1 MKKNILKVLVS
12 MFVVMALLMSAACNS
27 GTDKKEEQKEEK
39 VESTEGADE
48 ETEKAEDSEEVDEVS
63 TGVDADTL
71 IVLVTMDSINQYWVG
86 MDEAA
91 QAEAEAQGVK
101 YQWMAPDQKDDQQQ
115 IERVNNAVA
124 AGADAILIAANGP
137 DAITAALK
145 EASDAGVKIV
155 YVDSPANFD
164 AVATFSTN
172 NTQAGTTAGEEMLA
186 ELENRGVTS
195 GKIGV
200 VSVNAAT
207 DSTVSR
213 DNGFRAAFEG
223 TDFELLETQFA
234 DGDAKRA
241 QDYAEG
247 FITQGCVG
255 IFGANENC
263 AIGVGNA
270 IKGANA
276 KDTVVGV
283 GFDPSDV
290 VQELINE
297 GNLLC
302 AMQQNPDVMGKMGV
316 EAAIKALK
324 GEDVGETEVDTGVSV
339 VKASE

>member
-1 MKKNILKVLVS
+1 MKKHFSTIMMSIILVIA
-12 MFVVMALLMSAACNS
+12 MLLSVACS
-27 GTDKKEEQKEEK
+27 SDQGKTEETKA
-39 VESTEGADE
+39 S
-48 ETEKAEDSEEVDEVS
+48 TEKASDSGEAAE
-63 TGVDADTL
+63 TGDDTF

-86 MDEAA
+86 MDEGAK
-91 QAEAEAQGVK
+91 AEAEAQGVK

-124 AGADAILIAANGP
+124 AGANAILIAANGP

-145 EASDAGVKIV
+145 EASEAGVKIV

-164 AVATFSTN
+164 AVATYSTN
-172 NTQAGTTAGEEMLA
+172 NTEAGKTAGEEMLA
-186 ELENRGVTS
+186 ELESRGITS

-213 DNGFRAAFEG
+213 DNGFRSAFEG

-247 FITQGCVG
+247 FIAQGCVG

-276 KDTVVGV
+276 KDEVVGV

-290 VQELINE
+290 VKSLIDE

-302 AMQQNPDVMGKMGV
+302 AMEQNPDIMGKMGV
-316 EAAIKALK
+316 QAALKALK
-324 GEDVGETEVDTGVSV
+324 GEDVGEKVVDTGVAV
-339 VKASE
+339 IKAEP

>member
-1 MKKNILKVLVS
+1 MKKQAFRNLTLVLVAMMMLFQVGCGGGGS
-12 MFVVMALLMSAACNS
+12 SSSSAPAPSTAAPSSAAAS
-27 GTDKKEEQKEEK
+27 EPAAPAEGTD
-39 VESTEGADE
+39 G
-48 ETEKAEDSEEVDEVS
+48 
-63 TGVDADTL
+63 DTMVVL
-71 IVLVTMDSINQYWVG
+71 ITMDSINQYWVG
-86 MDEAA
+86 MDEGAK
-91 QAEAEAQGVK
+91 AECEALGVQ
-101 YQWMAPDQKDDQQQ
+101 YRWMAPDQKDDQQQ

-124 AGADAILIAANGP
+124 AGANAILIAANGP

-145 EASDAGVKIV
+145 EAEAAGVKIV
-155 YVDSPANFD
+155 YVDSPANYP
-164 AVATFSTN
+164 AVATYSTN
-172 NTQAGTTAGEEMLA
+172 NKQAGTTAGEQMLA
-186 ELENRGVTS
+186 ELEAKGVTS

-223 TDFELLETQFA
+223 TEFELLETQYA

-270 IKGANA
+270 IKGSGGG
-276 KDTVVGV
+276 VVGV

-290 VQELINE
+290 VKELIKD
-297 GNLLC
+297 GSLLC
-302 AMQQNPDVMGKMGV
+302 AMEQNPGIMGQMGV
-316 EAAIKALK
+316 QAAVKALN
-324 GEDVGETEVDTGVSV
+324 GEDVGETEVDTGVSIV
-339 VKASE
+339 TAANL

>member
-1 MKKNILKVLVS
+1 MKKHFSTIMMSIILVIA
-12 MFVVMALLMSAACNS
+12 MLLSVACS
-27 GTDKKEEQKEEK
+27 SDQGKTEETKA
-39 VESTEGADE
+39 S
-48 ETEKAEDSEEVDEVS
+48 TEKASDSGEAAE
-63 TGVDADTL
+63 TGDDTF

-86 MDEAA
+86 MDEGAK
-91 QAEAEAQGVK
+91 AEAEAQGVK

-124 AGADAILIAANGP
+124 AGANAILIAANGP

-145 EASDAGVKIV
+145 EASEAGVKIV

-164 AVATFSTN
+164 AVATYSTN
-172 NTQAGTTAGEEMLA
+172 NTEAGKTAGEEMLA
-186 ELENRGVTS
+186 ELESRGITS

-213 DNGFRAAFEG
+213 DNGFRSAFEG

-276 KDTVVGV
+276 KDEVVGV

-290 VQELINE
+290 VKSLIDE

-302 AMQQNPDVMGKMGV
+302 AMEQNPDIMGKMGV
-316 EAAIKALK
+316 QAALKALK
-324 GEDVGETEVDTGVSV
+324 GEDVGEKVVDTGVAV
-339 VKASE
+339 IKAEP